1 MSAEKL
7 PRAPALYAI
16 IVFKL
21 LKAAFFLSIAFGLYT
36 LSDNDLPFELHR
48 VLNWFHLDPERKFFS
63 EMAINLK
70 NVTPNSML
78 WMASGSFLYGT
89 FAVVE
94 GVGLAFRTPWAGWL
108 SIGQSAFFIPI
119 EIFELTHKFRLG
131 LLVVML
137 INVFIVEYLY
147 RNRATLFHHHHDPG
161 EAVENKPEKSD

>member
-21 LKAAFFLSIAFGLYT
+21 LKGAFFLSVAFGLYS
-36 LSDNDLPFELHR
+36 LSDNDLPIELHKA
-48 VLNWFHLDPERKFFS
+48 LNWFHLDPEKKFFS
-63 EMAINLK
+63 ELAVNLK

-78 WMASGSFLYGT
+78 WLASGSFLYGT
-89 FAVVE
+89 FAFVE
-94 GVGLAFRTPWAGWL
+94 GIGLSFRASWAGWL

-119 EIFELTHKFRLG
+119 EIFELIHKFHVG

-137 INVFIVEYLY
+137 INVFIVEYLF
-147 RNRATLFHHHHDPG
+147 RNRATLFHHHAHPG
-161 EAVENKPEKSD
+161 GKVEKSVGKSD